1 MPWFVEVGL
10 PIVDVLKFGQDVD
23 TDRSR
28 IVLYLVV
35 VELIVPDSTYTT
47 LLLVDCKVTAT
58 SLESFTGAVC
68 ASVIGSTDPSSCHIL
83 SLSSS
88 PLVTAST

>member
-47 LLLVDCKVTAT
+47 L
-58 SLESFTGAVC
+58 
-68 ASVIGSTDPSSCHIL
+68 
-83 SLSSS
+83 
-88 PLVTAST
+88 